1 MLDSSAVRPPNLESR
16 RTAAGA
22 FNRDRVAYRV
32 AREMAIWM
40 LESGLPEGSRLPPEQ
55 ELCIALGTSRAGVR
69 SALRLLESW
78 GLIAIQTGRYG
89 GPVVR
94 HPRVSDLKD
103 TLSILIHS
111 ERATLMDVL
120 TARRAIDPIIAS
132 EAADRATPDDL
143 RSLDEAIGRLRGPAL
158 TQRDFLA
165 ATSAFQT
172 ALADASHLVIL
183 GLLLRILASFGG
195 TALMQRVTY
204 DDAWRQQVLTSF
216 EKIRTAIAQ
225 HDREAARAMMLLLRM
240 ESERH
245 WQEHGAALLE
255 VPLEPFEFGS

>member
-1 MLDSSAVRPPNLESR
+1 MLDSGAVRPPSSQSR

-22 FNRDRVAYRV
+22 FNGDRVAYRV

-40 LESGLPEGSRLPPEQ
+40 LDTGLPEGSRLPPEQ
-55 ELCIALGTSRAGVR
+55 ELCTALGTSRTGLR

-78 GLIAIQTGRYG
+78 GLIAIQTGRNG

-111 ERATLMDVL
+111 EHATLMDVL
-120 TARRAIDPIIAS
+120 IARRAIDPIIAA
-132 EAADRATPDDL
+132 EAAERATPDDL
-143 RSLDEAIGRLRGPAL
+143 KLLDEVIEQLRRTDL

-165 ATSAFQT
+165 ATSRFQSVV
-172 ALADASHLVIL
+172 ADASHLVIL
-183 GLLLRILASFGG
+183 GLFLRILASFGE
-195 TALMQRVTY
+195 TAMMQRVPF
-204 DDAWRQQVLTSF
+204 DDEWRQQVLASF
-216 EKIRTAIAQ
+216 ERIRTAIAQ
-225 HDREAARAMMLLLRM
+225 HDREAARAAMLLQRM

-245 WQEHGAALLE
+245 WQLRGAALLQ
-255 VPLEPFEFGS
+255 VPLEPFEFGT